1 MRNKM
6 NEGMSFRFI
15 RLGALVIAAA
25 SLLSLLGWMIQIDR
39 TLKVTQVRA
48 TT

>member
-1 MRNKM
+1 MMK
-6 NEGMSFRFI
+6 EGISFRCI

>member
-1 MRNKM
+1 MMK
-6 NEGMSFRFI
+6 EGISFRCI

-25 SLLSLLGWMIQIDR
+25 SLLSLLGWMIHIER
-39 TLKVTQVRA
+39 NLKVTQVRA

>member
-1 MRNKM
+1 MMR
-6 NEGMSFRFI
+6 EGISFRCI

-25 SLLSLLGWMIQIDR
+25 SLLSLLGWMIQIER
-39 TLKVTQVRA
+39 NLKVTQVRA